1 LVRSWEEGGKWS
13 FRGFLSENDKFG
25 FEEGDAV
32 AITEQAGRD
41 GVYDGLKDSVGM
53 MRVI

>member
-1 LVRSWEEGGKWS
+1 LK
-13 FRGFLSENDKFG
+13 GFLFENDKVG
-25 FEEGDAV
+25 FKEGDAV
-32 AITEQAGRD
+32 AIARQPGRD